1 MFNIWFSDHAI
12 KNKRD
17 AMTADAQK
25 SVEFSMRL
33 LLEGV
38 YLPHAH
44 PALLSYAHT
53 QKDLDYVLAVIEKAL
68 HEMDR

>member
-1 MFNIWFSDHAI
+1 MSYFSDQTI

-17 AMTADAQK
+17 AMAADAKK
-25 SVEFSMRL
+25 SMEFSLRL

-53 QKDLDYVLAVIEKAL
+53 KDDLDYVLSAIDKVLGEVGK
-68 HEMDR
+68 